1 MRLFL
6 AALLLLVPVGEGF
19 GQASADGVEI
29 ADDRISVELTV
40 EVDGASSV
48 VAHLIE
54 PGGDQQTVSM
64 RDRGDAEYGAVFE
77 TRKIDLVVVF
87 EALGQIPRQS
97 EPARLTTLGVDRA
110 VLGMAPPADDLVDV
124 VDDGSNDSSQWG
136 WLGLAF
142 AAGALALLAI
152 WALDEGSERAPR
164 HAASR
169 GERAGSGLGPEAPTD
184 QAPVEPT

>member
-1 MRLFL
+1 MPLVV
-6 AALLLLVPVGEGF
+6 AILLLLVPVGDGF
-19 GQASADGVEI
+19 GQASANAAEI

-40 EVDGASSV
+40 VVEGASSV

-54 PGGDQQTVSM
+54 PGDEQQTVAMS
-64 RDRGDAEYGAVFE
+64 DRGGSEYGAVFE

-97 EPARLTTLGVDRA
+97 EPVRLTMLGVDRE

-124 VDDGSNDSSQWG
+124 VDEGASDSTQWG

-152 WALDEGSERAPR
+152 WALDEGTGRQPG
-164 HAASR
+164 HAQRR
-169 GERAGSGLGPEAPTD
+169 GEGSDPGTSDSQPLDSEST
-184 QAPVEPT
+184 